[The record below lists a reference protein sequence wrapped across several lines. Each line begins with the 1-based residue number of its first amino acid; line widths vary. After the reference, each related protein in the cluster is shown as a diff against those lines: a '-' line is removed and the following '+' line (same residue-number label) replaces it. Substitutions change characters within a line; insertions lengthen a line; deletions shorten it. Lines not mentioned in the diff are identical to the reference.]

1 MKDMRT
7 LRYSI
12 RFVYICLVLL
22 LPGLTGCTLRLPV
35 ALGSSETPT
44 PALTHTSVPTVTPT
58 LTPTVTPTYTPTP
71 TSTATATPLPSPSPT
86 PPDFLGLST
95 ATTPD
100 QTPTLV
106 PRSERLQLFNEVWS
120 TVDEHYLYP
129 DFRGLDWDA
138 IHAEFKPRVIAATTN
153 EEFYAAITE
162 MVGRLG
168 DQHSRFLAPS
178 AADEEDAL
186 STGFEASVGIGV
198 ITVPTANGALIRQV
212 FPNSPADQ
220 AGLRIRD
227 RIVAVDGTATNNGG
241 NIQGP
246 EGTEVR
252 LSVLRPG
259 EAVREVVLTR
269 QPVEGRVAPTA
280 RRLEGDIGYLAV
292 TTLWVNDMDDQVSG
306 ALTDMVVER
315 PLRGLILDLRSN
327 PGGWREVLVGILS
340 HFVRG
345 EVGAFFDQRTETPLM
360 IEAGSG
366 PDLRDLPLVVL
377 VDRGTSS
384 YAELLAAILQAE
396 ADALVIGL
404 PLVGNTETI
413 YAYELAGGARLWVAQ
428 EGFHLRSGVNLE
440 GQGVQPDVLVNVD
453 WTRYSEETDPY
464 ILEALRYLNSHE
476 SAQIR

>member
-1 MKDMRT
+1 MKVMRT
-7 LRYSI
+7 LRFSI
-12 RFVYICLVLL
+12 WFMYIFPVLL
-22 LPGLTGCTLRLPV
+22 IPGLTGCTLQLPV
-35 ALGSSETPT
+35 ALGSSQTVT
-44 PALTHTSVPTVTPT
+44 PAPPHTPRPTVTVTRTPAPT
-58 LTPTVTPTYTPTP
+58 ATYTPTP
-71 TSTATATPLPSPSPT
+71 APTHTSTPQPRPSPT
-86 PPDFLGLST
+86 PTVMPGIST
-95 ATTPD
+95 TVSPHA
-100 QTPTLV
+100 TPTLI
-106 PRSERLQLFNEVWS
+106 PRDERLQLFTEVWG

-129 DFRGLDWDA
+129 DFRGLEWDA
-138 IHAEFKPRVIAATTN
+138 IHAEFKPKVLDATTN
-153 EEFYAAITE
+153 EEFYAHLTE
-162 MVGRLG
+162 MVRRLG

-178 AADEEDAL
+178 AADKEDAL
-186 STGFEASVGIGV
+186 SNGFEVTVGIGI
-198 ITVPTANGALIRQV
+198 ITVPTTNGALIRQV
-212 FPNSPADQ
+212 FPHSPADQ

-227 RIVAVDGTATNNGG
+227 RIVAVDGTPTNNGG
-241 NIQGP
+241 NIPGP

-269 QPVEGRVAPTA
+269 QPVEGRVEPTA
-280 RRLEGDIGYLAV
+280 HRLEGDIGYLAI

-345 EVGAFFDQRTETPLM
+345 EVGAFFDQRTETPLF

-396 ADALVIGL
+396 ADALIIGL

-428 EGFHLRSGVNLE
+428 EGFQLRNGLNLE
-440 GQGVQPDVLVNVD
+440 GQGVQPDVLMHVD
-453 WTRYSEETDPY
+453 WTHYSEATDPY
-464 ILEALRYLNSHE
+464 ILEALHYLNNSE
-476 SAQIR
+476 SAEVR